1 MITSEVWLNNQN
13 FMLKTQHMI
22 GAISVNLV
30 NWTAKTLEWIIADT
44 KVTDPPNQPKLE
56 HLTKVH
62 TNADY
67 KFKSNKQSKSTQRD
81 TSPKI
86 TPNRQDSKH
95 FNYVPKSILIYRAR
109 D

>member
-1 MITSEVWLNNQN
+1 MGTV
-13 FMLKTQHMI
+13 
-22 GAISVNLV
+22 SVNLTV
-30 NWTAKTLEWIIADT
+30 DDNLTVDT
-44 KVTDPPNQPKLE
+44 PEINSSGQKGTDPPNQPKLE

-95 FNYVPKSILIYRAR
+95 CNYVPKSILIYRAR